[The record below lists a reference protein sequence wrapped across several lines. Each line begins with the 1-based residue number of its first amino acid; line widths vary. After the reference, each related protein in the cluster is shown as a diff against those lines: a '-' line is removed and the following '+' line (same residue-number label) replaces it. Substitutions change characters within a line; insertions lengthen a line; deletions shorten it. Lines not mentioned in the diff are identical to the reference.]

1 MKNTVSA
8 IITAGGNGKRLGKDK
23 MLALIKGRP
32 LILYTLDIFQQ
43 SKNIDEIIVLVKK
56 RRMKKYQQIIDA
68 AGYKVKMVPAR
79 HERIVS
85 VYFGVKAAKG
95 KYVISHDGNRPLTPH
110 YLIDK
115 LINEVKKSQAVI
127 TAVSPTATIKY
138 ADRMFVKKSFPRKKT
153 WIAQTPQAFERRIF
167 LTALKKAIENK
178 YFDATDDS
186 DLITRSGGKVKI
198 IPGAEINIKITF
210 PQDIIIAEQLLP
222 LSKKLCTG

>member
-1 MKNTVSA
+1 
-8 IITAGGNGKRLGKDK
+8 
-23 MLALIKGRP
+23 
-32 LILYTLDIFQQ
+32 
-43 SKNIDEIIVLVKK
+43 
-56 RRMKKYQQIIDA
+56 
-68 AGYKVKMVPAR
+68 
-79 HERIVS
+79 
-85 VYFGVKAAKG
+85 
-95 KYVISHDGNRPLTPH
+95 
-110 YLIDK
+110 
-115 LINEVKKSQAVI
+115 
-127 TAVSPTATIKY
+127 
-138 ADRMFVKKSFPRKKT
+138 MFVKKSFPRKKT